1 MYDIRVALA
10 SPSRHP
16 RMAVVLGRLL
26 GSAFLICFFTGL
38 YSHFIQDPE
47 PWMVFPTF
55 IPDLYAITQGVHIA
69 AGIACFPLI
78 LGKLYTIYP
87 RLFVY
92 PPITGFVNLLERASI
107 ALFVA
112 ASLVEIVIGMINTA
126 DWYPFPFPFRQT
138 HFALSFV
145 IIGSLAIH
153 IGVKLPIISKYWTK
167 KRSYDADGVLIPP
180 DDEEEPAI
188 DRDSVI
194 PEEGEVPEKL
204 PAPVKAA
211 AETARGLTGR
221 VLAWIDATP
230 NQLVTK
236 PRPLPAEGMTP
247 APAPGPDAPVI
258 ARAARTSR
266 RGFLVTVF
274 ASLAGVVA
282 FWSGQSFK
290 PLAPLNLIAPR
301 AQGDGPNDLP
311 INRTSHMAQI
321 TSEMVGENYR
331 LVIKR
336 GDQIKTFTYAELL
349 AMPQQIVQLPIAC
362 VNGWSQTATWKGIR
376 LNTLMDEVGR
386 KPGEAIMLTSLEV
399 KGNYRVTTMGPEFV
413 ENDLTLVA
421 LHLNGTVLDIE
432 HGYPARMIA
441 PARPGVL
448 QTKWLSTLEVTT

>member
-1 MYDIRVALA
+1 
-10 SPSRHP
+10 
-16 RMAVVLGRLL
+16 MAVVLGRLL
-26 GSAFLICFFTGL
+26 GSAFVICFFTGL
-38 YSHFIQDPE
+38 YSHFIQNPL

-55 IPDLYAITQGVHIA
+55 SPNLYAITQGVHIA

-138 HFALSFV
+138 HFALAFV

-153 IGVKLPIISKYWTK
+153 IGVKLPLITKYWTK
-167 KRSYDADGVLIPP
+167 KGSYDADGVLLPP
-180 DDEEEPAI
+180 DDDEEPGI

-194 PEEGEVPEKL
+194 PEHEGIPEKL
-204 PAPVKAA
+204 PEPVKVA
-211 AETARGLTGR
+211 AETARGVTGR
-221 VLAWIDATP
+221 ILAWIDATP
-230 NQLVTK
+230 NALVTP
-236 PRPLPAEGMTP
+236 PRELPESGMTAVP
-247 APAPGPDAPVI
+247 APASDAPAT
-258 ARAARTSR
+258 ARTARTSR
-266 RGFLVTVF
+266 RGFLVTIF

-282 FWSGQSFK
+282 FWSGQSFR

-311 INRTSHMAQI
+311 INRTSKMAQI
-321 TSEMVGENYR
+321 TADLVGENYR
-331 LVIKR
+331 LLIKR
-336 GDQIKTFTYAELL
+336 GSEVKSFTYAQLL
-349 AMPQQIVQLPIAC
+349 AMPQHIVQLPIAC
-362 VNGWSQTATWKGIR
+362 VNGWSQTATWKGIQ

-399 KGNYRVTTMGPEFV
+399 SGNYRVTTMGPEFV

-421 LHLNGTVLDIE
+421 LHLNGQVLDIE

>member
-1 MYDIRVALA
+1 
-10 SPSRHP
+10 
-16 RMAVVLGRLL
+16 MAVVLGRLL
-26 GSAFLICFFTGL
+26 GSAFIICFGTGL

-55 IPDLYAITQGVHIA
+55 IPDLYAITQGLHIA

-153 IGVKLPIISKYWTK
+153 IGVKLPIITKYWTK
-167 KRSYDADGVLIPP
+167 KGSYDADGVLIPP
-180 DDEEEPAI
+180 DDDEEPGI
-188 DRDSVI
+188 DRDSV
-194 PEEGEVPEKL
+194 VPEQS
-204 PAPVKAA
+204 PSTGIAA
-211 AETARGLTGR
+211 IETARGLTGR
-221 VLAWIDATP
+221 ILAWIDATP
-230 NQLVTK
+230 NALVTR
-236 PRPLPAEGMTP
+236 PRVPVATGLAPEP
-247 APAPGPDAPVI
+247 APTASVEERTVTHK
-258 ARAARTSR
+258 ARASR

-274 ASLAGVVA
+274 ASLGGVVF
-282 FWSGQSFK
+282 FWSGQSFS
-290 PLAPLNLIAPR
+290 PLARFNLIAPR
-301 AQGDGPNDLP
+301 AQGNGPNNLP
-311 INRTSHMAQI
+311 INRTAQMAQI
-321 TSEMVGENYR
+321 TPEMVGESY
-331 LVIKR
+331 LLTIKR
-336 GDQIKTFTYAELL
+336 GDVVKSFSYAQLL

-362 VNGWSQTATWKGIR
+362 VNGWSQSCTWKGIQ
-376 LNTLMDEVGR
+376 LNKLMDEVGR

-399 KGNYRVTTMGPEFV
+399 KGNYRITTMGTEFV
-413 ENDLTLVA
+413 DNDLTLVA
-421 LHLNGTVLDIE
+421 LHLNGEVLDIE

-448 QTKWLSTLEVTT
+448 QTKWLSSLEVTT

>member
-1 MYDIRVALA
+1 
-10 SPSRHP
+10 
-16 RMAVVLGRLL
+16 MAVVLGRLL
-26 GSAFLICFFTGL
+26 GSAFLVCFFTGL
-38 YSHFIQDPE
+38 YSHFIQDPA

-55 IPDLYAITQGVHIA
+55 IPELYAITQGVHIA

-92 PPITGFVNLLERASI
+92 PPVTGFVNLLERASI

-112 ASLVEIVIGMINTA
+112 ASLVEITIGMINTA

-145 IIGSLAIH
+145 IVGSLAIH
-153 IGVKLPIISKYWTK
+153 IGVKLPIITRYWTK
-167 KRSYDADGVLIPP
+167 KRSYVDGVLIPP
-180 DDEEEPAI
+180 DDDEEPGI

-194 PEEGEVPEKL
+194 PRESPLSQRL
-204 PAPVKAA
+204 PAPVTAA
-211 AETARGLTGR
+211 AQTARGVTGR
-221 VLAWIDATP
+221 ILAWIDATP
-230 NQLVTK
+230 NALVTK
-236 PRPLPAEGMTP
+236 PRELPAIGMTP
-247 APAPGPDAPVI
+247 VPAPGPNAPIV
-258 ARAARTSR
+258 ARRARTSR
-266 RGFLVTVF
+266 RGFLVTIF

-282 FWSGQSFK
+282 FWSGQSFA

-301 AQGDGPNDLP
+301 AQGDGPNELP
-311 INRTSHMAQI
+311 INRTSEMAKI
-321 TSEMVGENYR
+321 TAQMVGEDYR

-336 GDQIKTFTYAELL
+336 GDRVRTFTYAQLL

-362 VNGWSQTATWKGIR
+362 VNGWSQTARWKGIR
-376 LNTLMDEVGR
+376 LNVLMEEVGR

-399 KGNYRVTTMGPEFV
+399 TGNYRVTTMGPEFV

-421 LHLNGTVLDIE
+421 LHLNGEVLDIE

>member
-1 MYDIRVALA
+1 MYDVRVALA

-92 PPITGFVNLLERASI
+92 PPITGPLNALERASI

-112 ASLVEIVIGMINTA
+112 ASLVEITIGMINTA

-153 IGVKLPIISKYWTK
+153 IGVKLPIITQYWTK
-167 KRSYDADGVLIPP
+167 KQSYDGNGVLIPP
-180 DDEEEPAI
+180 ADEEEPALP
-188 DRDSVI
+188 RDSVA
-194 PEEGEVPEKL
+194 PEHEELPEKL
-204 PAPVKAA
+204 PEPVRAA
-211 AETARGLTGR
+211 ARTARGLTGR
-221 VLAWIDATP
+221 IFAWIDDTP
-230 NQLVTK
+230 NALVPK
-236 PRPLPAEGMTP
+236 PREIPETASEFP
-247 APAPGPDAPVI
+247 APDAGAPILASK
-258 ARAARTSR
+258 ARTSR
-266 RGFLVTVF
+266 RGFLVTIF

-311 INRTSHMAQI
+311 INRTSEMAKI

-336 GDQIKTFTYAELL
+336 GGEIRSFTYAQLL

-421 LHLNGTVLDIE
+421 LHLNGEVLDIE

-448 QTKWLSTLEVTT
+448 QTKWLTTLEVTT